1 MRARIRLINDD
12 KAFITLKSQPG
23 PEMRYEYEYPI
34 PYADAAEM
42 IERFSMEPLIEKIR
56 HCLPLAGLMWSI
68 DVFEGANRGLV
79 LGEVELGRVGQSL
92 DLPPW
97 TANEVTGD
105 TRYGNSSL
113 ARTPLFHLGNVAQA
127 SIPPRRINMPWLTS
141 RPRHIFGHRR
151 FGGHRRPGF
160 RSKPTSA
167 QNEERSVPPFGT
179 RP

>member
-79 LGEVELGRVGQSL
+79 LAEVELGRVGQSF

-97 TANEVTGD
+97 TGNEVTGD

-113 ARTPLFHLGNVAQA
+113 ARTP
-127 SIPPRRINMPWLTS
+127 SSTWETS
-141 RPRHIFGHRR
+141 LRPRSHLV
-151 FGGHRRPGF
+151 
-160 RSKPTSA
+160 
-167 QNEERSVPPFGT
+167 E
-179 RP
+179 